1 LRAVVETTAWIF
13 SLGLARLR
21 EERTRRGEFLIEDS
35 QAAFANKPCDS
46 RVSGGTPRRHPVRS
60 SCATFRPPL
69 NRIRLLSSA
78 PIISIVDDDDSVR
91 AAMSSLV
98 RSLGYKSCVFWSAQ
112 EFLTSPRLHDASC
125 LITDV
130 QMPGMSGLELQD
142 ELAVRRPDMPVIL
155 ITAFPEERIRKRA
168 EAAGAVAFFSKP
180 VDGHALI
187 ECLNAALRSS

>member
-1 LRAVVETTAWIF
+1 
-13 SLGLARLR
+13 
-21 EERTRRGEFLIEDS
+21 
-35 QAAFANKPCDS
+35 
-46 RVSGGTPRRHPVRS
+46 
-60 SCATFRPPL
+60 
-69 NRIRLLSSA
+69 LSSA

-112 EFLTSPRLHDASC
+112 EFLTSPLHDASC